1 MLALMIILYV
11 LYVGIGMVALAATS
25 HSIKNELF
33 IRKKHGWVAC
43 DVKYSKYLW
52 CFIGGPAVP
61 AMLIGAVVGIWAYHD
76 DEIRLKEGMGFPGEE
91 L

>member
-1 MLALMIILYV
+1 MLALMIILYI
-11 LYVGIGMVALAATS
+11 LYVGTGMVALAATS

-33 IRKKHGWVAC
+33 IRKTHKWVPCSAQPIG
-43 DVKYSKYLW
+43 YLW

-61 AMLIGAVVGIWAYHD
+61 ALLIGTVVGIWAYHD
-76 DEIRLKEGMGFPGEE
+76 DEIRLKEEMGFPGEE